1 MMKKYIRTSDVFEYK
16 NEIKRMQYFN
26 FCREKA
32 LKCGLMCR
40 CHIDG
45 INTILFIEGRK
56 INVIKYYLLTVFKT
70 EDGIDGIKRI
80 ISIIFT

>member
-1 MMKKYIRTSDVFEYK
+1 MMKKFIRTSDVFEHK
-16 NEIKRMQYFN
+16 DEIKRMQYFN

-40 CHIDG
+40 CHIDSK
-45 INTILFIEGRK
+45 NTTLFIEGRK
-56 INVIKYYLLTVFKT
+56 VNVLKYYLLTVFKT
-70 EDGIDGIKRI
+70 EDGIDGIKHI